1 MMVQRPTLTTNNTAT
16 GSHHNSAKKS
26 TIKSW
31 KEMAAPLLEAK
42 SQKFIEGTDK
52 THK

>member
-1 MMVQRPTLTTNNTAT
+1 MALTIIVPKN
-16 GSHHNSAKKS
+16 S

-31 KEMAAPLLEAK
+31 KEIAVPLLEAK
-42 SQKFIEGTDK
+42 SQNLIEGTDK